1 MPKSFFDFGVPEDL
15 VQVLTESNIVE
26 PFPIQESTLTDSL
39 DGKDVCGKAPTGSG
53 KTLAFSI
60 PMAARL
66 SRSRPRLPRGLV
78 LVPTRELAA
87 QVDKVIAP
95 LAKARGLRVTCV
107 YGGVG
112 IEPQMKVIR
121 RGVDIVVACPG
132 RLKDLIDRG
141 ALGLGDVEFV
151 VVDEADRMAD
161 MGFLP
166 DVRQLLNQTAK
177 KRQTLLFSATLDG
190 EVDVLIKN
198 YQNDP
203 VYHSVV
209 TDEDE
214 EDNRLHL
221 FWTSPRNER
230 VTLTAKIL
238 KRCGSTVIFSRTKHG
253 AERLSRQLQGMGFT
267 ASAIHGGRT
276 QSQREKALSAFS
288 NGRVQVLVA
297 TDVAARGIHVNGV
310 HCVINFD
317 VPEDHKTYVH
327 RSGRTARAG
336 ASGIVVSLVD
346 SERLSDVVNMQR
358 KLEMAAGVIA
368 PNFAAL
374 PTVAPP
380 RVAHVET
387 PIVRDDQ
394 ADVDAEDSDDAASGQ
409 RSSEADSPGDG
420 QPTRRRRRRR
430 NRRRPAA

>member
-1 MPKSFFDFGVPEDL
+1 MPKSFLDLGVPGDL
-15 VQVLTESNIVE
+15 VESLAAEGIVE

-60 PMAARL
+60 PMAAAL

-87 QVDKVIAP
+87 QVEKVIAP
-95 LAKARGLRVTCV
+95 LAKVRGLRVTCV

-112 IEPQMKVIR
+112 IEPQMKIIR

-166 DVRQLLNQTAK
+166 DVRNLLNQTAR

-198 YQNDP
+198 YQSDP
-203 VYHSVV
+203 VHHSVV

-214 EDNRLHL
+214 QDNRLHL
-221 FWTSPRNER
+221 FWTSPRAER
-230 VTLTAKIL
+230 VSLTAKIL
-238 KRCGSTVIFSRTKHG
+238 KRCGSTVVFTRTKHG
-253 AERLSRQLQGMGFT
+253 AERLSRQLQSFGVSS
-267 ASAIHGGRT
+267 AAIHGGRT
-276 QSQREKALSAFS
+276 QAQRDKALSAFGK
-288 NGRVQVLVA
+288 GRVQVLVA
-297 TDVAARGIHVNGV
+297 TDVAARGIHVHGV

-336 ASGIVVSLVD
+336 ATGIVVTLVD
-346 SERLSDVVNMQR
+346 PAQVSDVVGMQR

-368 PNFAAL
+368 VNFEAL
-374 PTVAPP
+374 PKVAPP
-380 RVAHVET
+380 LVARVEGVS
-387 PIVRDDQ
+387 
-394 ADVDAEDSDDAASGQ
+394 ADSEDSGGLRGGNRPSGTAASHA
-409 RSSEADSPGDG
+409 SSNGPAK
-420 QPTRRRRRRR
+420 RRRRR